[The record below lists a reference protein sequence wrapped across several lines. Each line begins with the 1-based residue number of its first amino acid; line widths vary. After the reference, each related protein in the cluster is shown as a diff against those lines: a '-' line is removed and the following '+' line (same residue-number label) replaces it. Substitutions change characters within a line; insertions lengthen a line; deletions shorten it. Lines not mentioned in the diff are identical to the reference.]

1 MNCPKCG
8 KSYQD
13 DFKTC
18 PYCNKKDTE
27 AGPARDNFGNY
38 RERNCIKYF
47 QFKQADLP
55 LRFGAMLIDIIIL
68 MIPCILL
75 IYFTKIL
82 GVILCLIL
90 GWAYYA
96 LLESSSLQGTI
107 GKFALKLEV
116 TDLEGAPLSLLQ
128 ATKRYLAHIL
138 SILTLGAG
146 FIILVF
152 NDKKQAVHDLLTDCM
167 VLDAVQQSKDAASNQ
182 MAKSNFFS

>member
-1 MNCPKCG
+1 MICSKCG
-8 KSYQD
+8 KSHQD
-13 DFKTC
+13 DFKIC
-18 PYCNKKDTE
+18 PYCNKKDT
-27 AGPARDNFGNY
+27 AVGSVRDNFGNY
-38 RERNCIKYF
+38 RERTYIKYF
-47 QFKQADLP
+47 HFKQADFP

-75 IYFTKIL
+75 IYYAKII
-82 GVILCLIL
+82 GVILSFIL

-116 TDLEGAPLSLLQ
+116 TDLEGAPLSLPQ

-146 FIILVF
+146 FVILAF

-167 VLDAVQQSKDAASNQ
+167 VLDAIQQSKNTASHS
-182 MAKSNFFS
+182 MERF